1 MFAKPIFNKIRTLI
15 SLFTLERTDDT
26 KRPQEIKMTSLGGEA
41 EIIEHFQPF
50 GLSGRPPSGSIGIML
65 SVGGNRSHGVAI
77 CIDGNDVTV
86 ENLMDGET
94 AVYNSHG
101 KKIVLKQDR
110 IEVTGDIMVT
120 GNINAT
126 GDISATGDV
135 NATGDVVAGSISL
148 KRHTHSISAVYVFPP
163 PATPTPP
170 PTATGFLASSTTGL
184 PT

>member
-94 AVYNSHG
+94 AVYNNHG

-120 GNINAT
+120 GNIT
-126 GDISATGDV
+126 ATGDV
-135 NATGDVVAGSISL
+135 TATHVMRGEISLTGHVHAIPVATGPTGPSQ
-148 KRHTHSISAVYVFPP
+148 PP
-163 PATPTPP
+163 PIPVP
-170 PTATGFLASSTTGL
+170 
-184 PT
+184 